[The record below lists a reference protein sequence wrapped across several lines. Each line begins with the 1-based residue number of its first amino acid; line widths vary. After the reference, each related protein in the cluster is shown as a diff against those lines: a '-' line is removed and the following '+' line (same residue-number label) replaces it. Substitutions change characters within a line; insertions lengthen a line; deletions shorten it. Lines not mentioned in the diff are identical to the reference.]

1 MQRINR
7 LIAICIYGDV
17 GNESTSAEGKNQ
29 DFSDTDDFINADDD
43 DDDDDDDSDI
53 MDDGDDDGSNDG
65 SGISDNDDDNIGAD
79 DRHFGHERRHRH
91 NFSQLHW
98 IQQPDLYEE
107 FEFNPTSGNGLFE
120 TCTNER
126 WLRERNYKKLFSP
139 ARHLVMSF
147 LALLRIFS
155 INFDSIETCTN
166 EQWLRE
172 RNYKKLFS
180 PARHL
185 VMSFLALLRIF
196 SINFDSMNQLKGS
209 SRNNGFLSAP
219 WLCLVA
225 FTSFYMGDFLAR

>member
-79 DRHFGHERRHRH
+79 DRHFGHEPGHSHCRRRRRHRH

-120 TCTNER
+120 TCTNE
-126 WLRERNYKKLFSP
+126 
-139 ARHLVMSF
+139 
-147 LALLRIFS
+147 
-155 INFDSIETCTN
+155 
-166 EQWLRE
+166 QWLRE

-185 VMSFLALLRIF
+185 VMSFLALLRIS

-219 WLCLVA
+219 WLRLVA
-225 FTSFYMGDFLAR
+225 FISFYMGDFLAR

>member
-79 DRHFGHERRHRH
+79 DRHFGHEPGHSHCRRRRRHRH

-107 FEFNPTSGNGLFE
+107 FEFNPTSGNGLF
-120 TCTNER
+120 
-126 WLRERNYKKLFSP
+126 
-139 ARHLVMSF
+139 
-147 LALLRIFS
+147 
-155 INFDSIETCTN
+155 ETCTN

-219 WLCLVA
+219 WQRLVT
-225 FTSFYMGDFLAR
+225 FISFYMGDFLAR